1 MPVERQTVST
11 AVHPVMTYGTT
22 SYADIMAMLHSV
34 RITPEVKAHVGRRLM
49 KESESRYLT
58 DAYEKLDHLATLKQD
73 WDGYGALP
81 ISPAVLDNV
90 KAVLLIS
97 DNDDWKEWLIAP
109 DSNATLCLEA
119 KNTGAS
125 ISTIDS
131 LAATAPHFSHMEEP
145 DRNDVKR
152 VNDWWQKRLESMRY
166 VEKRYIQ

>member
-1 MPVERQTVST
+1 MPVDRSSIST

-49 KESESRYLT
+49 KESESRHLT
-58 DAYEKLDHLATLKQD
+58 DAYERLDHLATLQED

-81 ISPAVLDNV
+81 ISPVVIDNV

-97 DNDDWKEWLIAP
+97 DNGDWKEWLIAP

-119 KNTGAS
+119 KSTGAS
-125 ISTIDS
+125 ISIGAKEFSYFARIDG
-131 LAATAPHFSHMEEP
+131 
-145 DRNDVKR
+145 
-152 VNDWWQKRLESMRY
+152 
-166 VEKRYIQ
+166 KRYGESHVSFTPQTILGIMRKLS

>member
-1 MPVERQTVST
+1 MPVERQTIST
-11 AVHPVMTYGTT
+11 AVHPVMTYGST

-73 WDGYGALP
+73 WDGYSALP

-119 KNTGAS
+119 KSSGAS
-125 ISTIDS
+125 ISIGAKEFSYFARIDGERYGE
-131 LAATAPHFSHMEEP
+131 SHVSFTP
-145 DRNDVKR
+145 QV
-152 VNDWWQKRLESMRY
+152 LLSIMR
-166 VEKRYIQ
+166 KLS